1 MVKEIRWT
9 KEALDTFE
17 NVISYLDKNWTEK
30 EILNFI
36 ISSNK
41 VIDFI
46 AEYPNMFRK
55 TTKQNVREALIT
67 PHNLLIYK
75 IYPHHIDLLVFW
87 DTRKNPKKK
96 LSRKK

>member
-9 KEALDTFE
+9 QEANDTFE
-17 NVISYLDKNWTEK
+17 NVIKYLDQHWTEK
-30 EILNFI
+30 ETSKFIL
-36 ISSNK
+36 STNK

-55 TTKQNVREALIT
+55 TTKRNVHEALIT

-75 IYPHHIDLLVFW
+75 IYPNHIDLLLFW
-87 DTRKNPKKK
+87 DTRKNPRKK
-96 LSRKK
+96 LSKKK